1 MNSLFSSI
9 DMFALVNLLYFEEF
23 VMLFFR
29 AKFMCNYHI
38 LINVPCGRGVL
49 NVVPYL
55 SW

>member
-1 MNSLFSSI
+1 MNSLFSTI